1 VGSGLRKLKIAFV
14 LDRYLPSRGG
24 EGYFSWLANELSKRG
39 HDVHVFATAV
49 EDTPGRQYELHRVS
63 VLGYPRSLR
72 IFSFLANVARAIEPY
87 GFDIVH
93 GVGQTLSMNIFN
105 PHGGVEKAY
114 LARDFS
120 SITSPVYYVYKVLR
134 RYLSPTHYVMAWV
147 QKRQYASRAV
157 RKIIAI
163 SDMVK
168 SDIIRYY
175 RVPEDKIAVV
185 FNCVDLDRFHPK
197 NRTVFREAKRAELK
211 IDGNTL
217 VLLFAGNNYRLKGL
231 EPLLR
236 SLVYLRQWFPDKPFQ
251 LLIIGRSRID
261 PFLRMSRRLGISDQ
275 TRFLG
280 SVKAMEQYYAASDIY
295 VQPSFYDSCSLT
307 VLEALAAGLPVVT
320 SRFNGAA
327 DAILSDKGGR
337 IVKDPANEEALA
349 RAIAFFFDDAHRSEA
364 RVVARKW
371 IEKYPPSYNVEKM
384 LQVYYEVA
392 IDGPG

>member
-1 VGSGLRKLKIAFV
+1 
-14 LDRYLPSRGG
+14 
-24 EGYFSWLANELSKRG
+24 
-39 HDVHVFATAV
+39 
-49 EDTPGRQYELHRVS
+49 
-63 VLGYPRSLR
+63 
-72 IFSFLANVARAIEPY
+72 
-87 GFDIVH
+87 
-93 GVGQTLSMNIFN
+93 MNIFN

-134 RYLSPTHYVMAWV
+134 RYLSPAHYVMAWV

-197 NRTVFREAKRAELK
+197 NRAVFREAKRAELR

-261 PFLRMSRRLGISDQ
+261 PFVRMSRRLGISDQ
-275 TRFLG
+275 TLFLG

-337 IVKDPANEEALA
+337 IVEDPADEEALA

-371 IEKYPPSYNVEKM
+371 IEKYPPSYNVEKT

-392 IDGPG
+392 MDGPD

>member
-1 VGSGLRKLKIAFV
+1 VDSEFRKLKIAFV

-24 EGYFSWLANELSKRG
+24 EGYFSWLANELSKKG

-63 VLGYPRSLR
+63 ALGYPRSLR
-72 IFSFLANVARAIEPY
+72 IVTFLANVARAIEPY

-134 RYLSPTHYVMAWV
+134 RYLSPAHYVVAWV

-197 NRTVFREAKRAELK
+197 NRTVFREAKRAELR

-261 PFLRMSRRLGISDQ
+261 PFLRMSRRLGVSDQ
-275 TRFLG
+275 TLFLG

-337 IVKDPANEEALA
+337 IVKDPADEEALA

-371 IEKYPPSYNVEKM
+371 IEKYPPSYNVEKT

-392 IDGPG
+392 MGGPD

>member
-1 VGSGLRKLKIAFV
+1 
-14 LDRYLPSRGG
+14 
-24 EGYFSWLANELSKRG
+24 
-39 HDVHVFATAV
+39 
-49 EDTPGRQYELHRVS
+49 
-63 VLGYPRSLR
+63 
-72 IFSFLANVARAIEPY
+72 
-87 GFDIVH
+87 
-93 GVGQTLSMNIFN
+93 
-105 PHGGVEKAY
+105 
-114 LARDFS
+114 
-120 SITSPVYYVYKVLR
+120 
-134 RYLSPTHYVMAWV
+134 MAWV

-197 NRTVFREAKRAELK
+197 NRAVFREAKRAELR

-261 PFLRMSRRLGISDQ
+261 PFVRMSRRLGISDQ
-275 TRFLG
+275 TLFLG
-280 SVKAMEQYYAASDIY
+280 SVKGMEQYYAASDIY

-337 IVKDPANEEALA
+337 IVEDPADEEALA

-371 IEKYPPSYNVEKM
+371 IEKYPPSYNVEKT

-392 IDGPG
+392 MDGPD